1 MDGHNVGGMADR
13 YACRSATRLLG
24 WSAERLPAGLDVG
37 G

>member
-1 MDGHNVGGMADR
+1 MDGHNVEGMADR